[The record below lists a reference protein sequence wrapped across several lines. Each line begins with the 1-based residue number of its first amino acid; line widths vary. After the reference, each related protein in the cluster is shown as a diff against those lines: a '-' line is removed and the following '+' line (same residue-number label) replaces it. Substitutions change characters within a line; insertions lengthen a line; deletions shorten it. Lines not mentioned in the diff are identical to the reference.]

1 MMKKGRTAGIVSTGR
16 ALPVGILTNHDLEII
31 MDTSDEWIKTRTGI
45 EERRIITGDETSSAL
60 SARASRIAL
69 ERAGLNPAEIDVI
82 IVATVTPDQILPSTA
97 CLLQDKLGAVNAS
110 AFDLVAG
117 CTGFLYG
124 LDVGVRYIH
133 SGAARHVLLV
143 GVDTLST
150 IVDWQDRNTCVL
162 FGDGAGAVVLSEAEE
177 GRGVLASKIY
187 SDGSKAKLLYVPA
200 GGSTRPAT
208 VQSVK
213 DRAHYIKM
221 NGPEVFKF
229 AVTELVDSLLEVL
242 TLCGKTAEDLDI
254 LVPHQANLRIINFA
268 CKRLKMKPEQVL
280 VNIRRYGNMS
290 SAAIPVALDE
300 AVEEGRIK
308 AGQLIGMVSFGAGL
322 TWGAAVTRW

>member
-1 MMKKGRTAGIVSTGR
+1 MIKGRTAGIVSTGR
-16 ALPVGILTNHDLEII
+16 ALPVGKLTNHDLEII
-31 MDTSDEWIKTRTGI
+31 VDTSDEWIKTRTGI
-45 EERRIITGDETSSAL
+45 EERRIITGDETNSAL

-69 ERAGLNPAEIDVI
+69 ERAGLKPAELDMI
-82 IVATVTPDQILPSTA
+82 IVTTVTPDLILPSTA

-124 LDVGVRYIH
+124 LDVGTRYIN
-133 SGAARHVLLV
+133 SGAARHILLV
-143 GVDTLST
+143 GVDTLSA

-177 GRGVLASKIY
+177 GCGVLASKMF
-187 SDGSKAKLLYVPA
+187 SDGSKANLLYVPA

-242 TLCGKTAEDLDI
+242 TLCGKTAADLDI

-280 VNIRRYGNMS
+280 VNIQRYGNMS

-300 AVEEGRIK
+300 AVEKGTIK

-322 TWGAAVTRW
+322 TWGATVTRW